1 MASRVRFK
9 RSFIG
14 KTYVTSV
21 LPWLGVN
28 VSNRFDGDV
37 DDTDRQSMLVIQ
49 VIFKGN
55 ERAHCKCTGRKNVL
69 YHCTN
74 GPPHPAQLNQK
85 CVAISPGPGGD
96 TEILTCV
103 DVRKSGYASA
113 PSTPA
118 PCFPS
123 LLSPTQPSQ
132 PGSIAAL
139 GPG

>member
-55 ERAHCKCTGRKNVL
+55 ERAHCKCTGRKN
-69 YHCTN
+69 
-74 GPPHPAQLNQK
+74 
-85 CVAISPGPGGD
+85 D
-96 TEILTCV
+96 EICYITALM
-103 DVRKSGYASA
+103 AH
-113 PSTPA
+113 
-118 PCFPS
+118 
-123 LLSPTQPSQ
+123 PTQHS
-132 PGSIAAL
+132 SIKSVLQSLRAL
-139 GPG
+139 VETQRS